1 MVGVGAVVGGPGES
15 SRLVTVTGTVPPLPV
30 LVISEIKQNTDNCQ
44 ADSWWPLGVMGQ
56 LDESLT
62 SRLMVSGNIRC
73 IKELEG
79 REEDVYVHDSPISR
93 DITGRSIV
101 HHLLASHPVIVT
113 GPVRLGERVG
123 PEQ

>member
-79 REEDVYVHDSPISR
+79 REEDVYV
-93 DITGRSIV
+93 T
-101 HHLLASHPVIVT
+101 
-113 GPVRLGERVG
+113 
-123 PEQ
+123 